1 MFRSGDGTFDSRSK
15 SGTAADMRRGGD
27 ARGGEGDIGLFPDEE
42 LTLLGT
48 SGRGVFCDTPP
59 GVGERGERGETNGET
74 PALNIDSTRL
84 WMSSTVELV
93 RGLKSIFASGS
104 LL

>member
-27 ARGGEGDIGLFPDEE
+27 ARGGEGDVDSFLDEE

-48 SGRGVFCDTPP
+48 SGRGGFCATPP
-59 GVGERGERGETNGET
+59 GVGARG
-74 PALNIDSTRL
+74 
-84 WMSSTVELV
+84 V
-93 RGLKSIFASGS
+93 RVGVQEKSVFNARIATS
-104 LL
+104 